1 MLIFNLS
8 HRSILCS
15 TETSQRDS
23 TQSFPDLLPLHRTLP
38 AKRQAFSP
46 PCIGICHFFSRAMA
60 KVKSMPHC
68 LVQQSRFVL
77 CPKMQAPQTPWF
89 SKGIFLGAFTQLV
102 CKTQLQCHAH
112 TVIYKWIHMLPNS
125 PARPSPLKVLE
136 TYSCLS
142 QIRYFSHC
150 MYISNCM
157 YIIYPN
163 RNGDRYLCVC
173 HYH

>member
-1 MLIFNLS
+1 MTQRNLFPICFLSIAHYLQKDKPFHPHASGSVIFF
-8 HRSILCS
+8 C
-15 TETSQRDS
+15 
-23 TQSFPDLLPLHRTLP
+23 RT
-38 AKRQAFSP
+38 
-46 PCIGICHFFSRAMA
+46 MA
-60 KVKSMPHC
+60 NVKSMPHC

-112 TVIYKWIHMLPNS
+112 TVMYKWIHMLPNS
-125 PARPSPLKVLE
+125 PARPSPLKVFE

-142 QIRYFSHC
+142 QIRYYSHC
-150 MYISNCM
+150 MH
-157 YIIYPN
+157 IIYPN
-163 RNGDRYLCVC
+163 RNGDGYVCVC